1 MQKVFLYIQTD
12 EGELDMEL
20 RAIALDLDGTLLNS
34 AKEVSARNRAAVLRV
49 LEKGLRVIIAT
60 ARPPRSV
67 AELLPSELL
76 ERASIVSYNGAI
88 VRDRA
93 ARIDEHHPMTS
104 EVTAEVIRY
113 CGEYLPTAHLSVE
126 VNDKWYANRD
136 LADGAFYH
144 PRCRPELATYE
155 VLASQA
161 ATKIL
166 LTEYRD
172 AEVLR
177 ERFAPLTQFVVTDGG
192 ALIQMMNPAVSKTSG
207 ILRLCGHFGIQ
218 ESKIAVFG
226 DDHNDIDMF
235 RMAGYSVAMGNAVQ
249 ELKDIANETTASNDD
264 DGVAIALE
272 RLLVLQQ

>member
-1 MQKVFLYIQTD
+1 
-12 EGELDMEL
+12 MEL

-76 ERASIVSYNGAI
+76 ERASIVCYNGAI

-93 ARIDEHHPMTS
+93 AGIDEHYPMTS

-144 PRCRPELATYE
+144 PRFRPELATYE

-226 DDHNDIDMF
+226 DDHNDFDMF

-264 DGVAIALE
+264 DGVAVALE

>member
-1 MQKVFLYIQTD
+1 
-12 EGELDMEL
+12 MEL

-67 AELLPSELL
+67 AELLPSDLL

-88 VRDRA
+88 VRDKA
-93 ARIDEHHPMTS
+93 AGIDEHHPMTS

-144 PRCRPELATYE
+144 PRFRPELATYE